1 MEDYGTVASLNR
13 DVENHAKRAGK
24 LQEYLDSIAD
34 LPSLSPPVTTHRPR
48 VEELMRFRAERELS
62 RSRDRRNSWP
72 PLMTS

>member
-34 LPSLSPPVTTHRPR
+34 LPSLSPPVTTTGPG
-48 VEELMRFRAERELS
+48 
-62 RSRDRRNSWP
+62 
-72 PLMTS
+72 

>member
-48 VEELMRFRAERELS
+48 VEELMRFRAERDLS
-62 RSRDRRNSWP
+62 KSRDRRNSWP